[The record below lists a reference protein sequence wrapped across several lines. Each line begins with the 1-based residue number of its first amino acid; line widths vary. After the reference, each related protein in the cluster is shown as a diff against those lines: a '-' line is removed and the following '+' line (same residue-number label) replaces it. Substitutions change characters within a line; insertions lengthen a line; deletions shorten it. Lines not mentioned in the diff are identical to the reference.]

1 MILVMGGTK
10 DARLLLTSLRAANP
24 TEMIVATAVS
34 DYGADL
40 LRKQGGC
47 TVLQGAMDTAALA
60 RFIREKDVRALIDA
74 THPFAEQA
82 SAEARQAAQKTGVPY
97 LRFER
102 PPGQIEAGDGVYYA
116 ADFAAA
122 AKIAARLGKIIFLT
136 IGSRHLRDI
145 LDHLPDG
152 KKVVARVLP
161 DADSIRQCT
170 ALGLIPAEI
179 VAMQGPASKALNIA
193 LFKEYS
199 ANVIITKDSGETGGT
214 PEKVAAARE
223 LKIPIILV
231 RRPPSPGGINSPA
244 EIISA
249 LKKIPG

>member
-1 MILVMGGTK
+1 MGGTK
-10 DARLLLTSLRAANP
+10 DARLLLTSLRAAFP
-24 TEMIVATAVS
+24 AEMIVATAVS
-34 DYGADL
+34 DYGAEL
-40 LRKQGGC
+40 LRRQGGC
-47 TVLQGAMDTAALA
+47 TVLQGAMDTAALT
-60 RFIREKDVRALIDA
+60 RFIREKSVRALIDA

-82 SAEARQAAQKTGVPY
+82 SVEARQAAEKTRIPY

-102 PPGQIEAGDGVYYA
+102 PMGQIEAGDGVYYA

-122 AKIAARLGKIIFLT
+122 TKIAARLGKVIFLT

-145 LDHLPDG
+145 LNNLPEG

-161 DADSIRQCT
+161 DADSIRHCI
-170 ALGLIPAEI
+170 ALGLSPADI
-179 VAMQGPASKALNIA
+179 VAIQGPVSKALNIA
-193 LFKEYS
+193 LFREYS

-223 LKIPIILV
+223 LKVPIVLV
-231 RRPPSPGGINSPA
+231 RRPPSPGGMDSPA

-249 LKKIPG
+249 LKKIPQ

>member
-10 DARLLLTSLRAANP
+10 DARLLLMSLRAANP

-34 DYGADL
+34 DYGAEL

-47 TVLQGAMDTAALA
+47 TVLQGAMDTVALA
-60 RFIREKDVRALIDA
+60 RFIREKGVRALIDA

-82 SAEARQAAQKTGVPY
+82 SADARQAAQNTGVPY

-116 ADFAAA
+116 ADFPAA
-122 AKIAARLGKIIFLT
+122 AKIAARLGKVIFLT
-136 IGSRHLRDI
+136 IGSRHLWDI
-145 LDHLPDG
+145 LNNLPQG

-161 DADSIRQCT
+161 DADSIRHCI
-170 ALGLIPAEI
+170 AMGLSPAEI
-179 VAMQGPASKALNIA
+179 VAVQGPVSKALNIA
-193 LFKEYS
+193 LFKEYN

-231 RRPPSPGGINSPA
+231 RRPPSPGGMNSPT
-244 EIISA
+244 EIINA
-249 LKKIPG
+249 LKKIPQ